1 MNAEEVST
9 SPPPVKM
16 KNDGRNR
23 MNTPNPT
30 AYSIRIFVLATLLWL
45 ISSQVYAATLTATV
59 DRNQLGSGETLE
71 LRIKYDAQTSTDPD
85 FSALTQDFEILSK
98 HQQNQFSFING
109 SSVSYTEWRLQLLP
123 TKTGQVVIPA
133 LNFKGVSSDAIRLS
147 IDDRP
152 TSSSRNQPVYVEAE
166 LEKNSVYV
174 QEQLLLT
181 LRILSSTGLQSIS
194 SEELIVKNATV
205 AKVAENQFQ
214 KQINGINHLVV
225 ELTYAIFPDTSG
237 ELTIPAIRFKAVIP
251 DRRDPYSNSFF
262 SRGGKRVYLYS
273 EEQKVII
280 NPRPANYGSGEWLPS
295 KGISISE
302 RWSRP
307 LDELVAGE
315 PVTRTIYIN
324 AKGLTSAQLP
334 PLVIDAG
341 DGFKV
346 YPDQPQLDNSVDSKG
361 VTATRIESVAIV
373 PYRGGQISLPP
384 ITLKWWDTTTN
395 QVRETVLKGST
406 LIVKAAENTLVPIST
421 SSTVSV
427 EGISLST
434 EIEPIEKPSNLLYWL
449 LGLSNAILLIL
460 VIMLLLL
467 WRKARNQHLST
478 YLLPQESNEP
488 KEAELFIQ
496 LQQCVKDNNHRG
508 FREGLITWGRVFWQR
523 PVFTLE
529 EVALL
534 TGTESLKTQLNALDQ
549 SLYRSG
555 VNTNIDLSALLDE
568 FKAVRK
574 QTRGEKPSKGTHLK
588 PLYENS

>member
-1 MNAEEVST
+1 MNI
-9 SPPPVKM
+9 
-16 KNDGRNR
+16 
-23 MNTPNPT
+23 PNLT

-45 ISSQVYAATLTATV
+45 ISSQVYAAALTATV
-59 DRNQLGSGETLE
+59 DRNQLGAGETLE
-71 LRIKYDAQTSTDPD
+71 LRVKYDAQTSTDPD
-85 FSALTQDFEILSK
+85 FSALTQNFDVLSK

-123 TKTGQVVIPA
+123 KKTGQVLIPA
-133 LNFKGVSSDAIRLS
+133 LSFKGVSSDAIRLS

-152 TSSSRNQPVYVEAE
+152 KSSSSNQPVYVEAE

-181 LRILSSTGLQSIS
+181 LRILSTTGLQSIS
-194 SEELIVKNATV
+194 SEELMVKDATV

-237 ELTIPAIRFKAVIP
+237 ELKIPAIRFKAVIP
-251 DRRDPYSNSFF
+251 DKRDPYSNSFF

-273 EEQKVII
+273 EEQKVTV
-280 NPRPANYGSGEWLPS
+280 NPKPASYGLGEWLPS
-295 KGISISE
+295 KDISMSE

-315 PVTRTIYIN
+315 PVTRTININ

-334 PLVIDAG
+334 PLVINAG

-346 YPDQPQLDNSVDSKG
+346 YPDQPQLDNNVDSDG
-361 VTATRIESVAIV
+361 VTAIRIESVAIV
-373 PYRGGQISLPP
+373 PSRGGQISLPP
-384 ITLKWWDTTTN
+384 ITLKWWDTTSN
-395 QVRETVLKGST
+395 KVRETVLKGST
-406 LIVKAAENTLVPIST
+406 LTVKASENTPAPTSTPSTVPID
-421 SSTVSV
+421 SV
-427 EGISLST
+427 NLST
-434 EIEPIEKPSNLLYWL
+434 AIEPVAIEKPSNLLFLL

-460 VIMLLLL
+460 VIILLLL

-478 YLLPQESNEP
+478 PLLPQESNEP
-488 KEAELFIQ
+488 KEADLFIQ
-496 LQQCVKDNNHRG
+496 LQQCVKDNDHRG
-508 FREGLITWGRVFWQR
+508 FREGLIAWGSVFWQQ

-534 TGTESLKTQLNALDQ
+534 AGTESLKTRLNTLDQ
-549 SLYRSG
+549 SLYRPG
-555 VNTNIDLSALLDE
+555 INTNIDLSILLDE

-574 QTRGEKPSKGTHLK
+574 QTRAEKPSKGKHLK
-588 PLYENS
+588 PLYENA